1 MRYGANYSFFTV
13 FLSWEKE
20 VDVGL
25 FYYKYSTNEFGQI
38 LRVCV

>member
-20 VDVGL
+20 VDVGPVL
-25 FYYKYSTNEFGQI
+25 LQALY
-38 LRVCV
+38 